1 MGRLRS
7 GTHRDIYTKRFY
19 HQHIAKRVVFV
30 NKTTLFMSFFACY
43 VFAGKAQ
50 GCERNEDVVT
60 YGDLSESTDN
70 AVFRKLP
77 QSLDEYFN
85 VVEILKDKA

>member
-1 MGRLRS
+1 M
-7 GTHRDIYTKRFY
+7 
-19 HQHIAKRVVFV
+19 VFV
-30 NKTTLFMSFFACY
+30 NKTTLFMSFFTCY

-70 AVFRKLP
+70 AVFRNFYTVKPFILSITNCTKISEP
-77 QSLDEYFN
+77 MGRAASSSINFSLCTPM
-85 VVEILKDKA
+85 V